1 MFIGEGIFP
10 AAANYFS
17 RSPIVYPP
25 CLQGKEKGKERN
37 GSLME
42 IEPKEKLDPRA
53 LKAWFFSGLLW
64 GLLLMIVPVAYFI
77 LNNLFWNL
85 PLFYGWLGAGAVVLF
100 ILWEAVIIP
109 KLKLHFWRYEIR
121 EEEIDIRHGVFIIR
135 RTLIPMVRV
144 QHVDTEHGPV
154 MRLFNLAT
162 LRISTAATNHRIPAL
177 SREKAAE
184 LRGEISALARVS
196 DEDV

>member
-1 MFIGEGIFP
+1 MEVAP
-10 AAANYFS
+10 
-17 RSPIVYPP
+17 R
-25 CLQGKEKGKERN
+25 EK
-37 GSLME
+37 
-42 IEPKEKLDPRA
+42 IDPTA
-53 LKAWFFSGLLW
+53 VKAWLVSGLLL
-64 GLLLMIVPVAYFI
+64 GVALLLIPVAYFV
-77 LNNLFWNL
+77 LRNMVWDL
-85 PLFYGWLGAGAVVLF
+85 PSLWGWLLLLAVLGFTVV
-100 ILWEAVIIP
+100 EAIIIP
-109 KLKLHFWRYEIR
+109 RLKQRFWRYEIR
-121 EEEIDIRHGVFIIR
+121 EEEIDIQRGIIIVR

-154 MRLFNLAT
+154 MRYFGLAT

>member
-1 MFIGEGIFP
+1 
-10 AAANYFS
+10 
-17 RSPIVYPP
+17 
-25 CLQGKEKGKERN
+25 
-37 GSLME
+37 ME